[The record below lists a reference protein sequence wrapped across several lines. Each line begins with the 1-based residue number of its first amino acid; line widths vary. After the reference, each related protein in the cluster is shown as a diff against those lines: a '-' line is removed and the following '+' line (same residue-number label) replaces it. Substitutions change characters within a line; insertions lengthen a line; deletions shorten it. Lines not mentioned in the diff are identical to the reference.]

1 MLLDLLLSISLS
13 LSCVWWCMPAT
24 AGFGN
29 GAQFNFTD
37 PKCIAECGRG
47 CLYDLTHDEEERVDL
62 ARQQPERVEAML
74 ARVDDYHRTAFL
86 PERCVRSEACPDP
99 IQCKGGGCHDPAAC
113 EAATGKYKRCE
124 TVGRKE
130 VCNSFWGPF
139 VE

>member
-1 MLLDLLLSISLS
+1 VLLDLLLSFSLS
-13 LSCVWWCMPAT
+13 RACGGACAT

-37 PKCIAECGRG
+37 PECIAECGRG

-124 TVGRKE
+124 TVGGKE